1 MGVLPVGTSELRTG
15 VLSQL
20 KKTGKTKQKWEVLP
34 VGAKVPF
41 PIKKHETERKKR
53 KNPLL
58 VRESL

>member
-1 MGVLPVGTSELRTG
+1 MTVTVIPVGA
-15 VLSQL
+15 
-20 KKTGKTKQKWEVLP
+20 EVLP

>member
-1 MGVLPVGTSELRTG
+1 MRTG